1 MPTPSG
7 MPPVVVPP
15 FVPGTTQEND
25 QVVMGLTLPN
35 GDHLDL
41 LYGPDLDLAAMGAQP
56 DLTVVRPGTTER
68 IPLSFVHDPTP
79 GSEYLAEGPIDT
91 YAGPDGTDFEVWRP
105 GSLIDK
111 DAVLALPTE
120 HWTVLAPLDPELDAG
135 LYAASLRPVE
145 TQDGYV
151 VIETLPPLGLAVGYG
166 EAGGPQ
172 VGIGDLD
179 PRPDAV
185 LTANDG
191 LTFIQVAPAEQ
202 CSRQVSPSDGYALL
216 CLVGGTFLASVQGP
230 PAFVLTVAQE
240 LEARAFER

>member
-1 MPTPSG
+1 M
-7 MPPVVVPP
+7 
-15 FVPGTTQEND
+15 
-25 QVVMGLTLPN
+25 
-35 GDHLDL
+35 
-41 LYGPDLDLAAMGAQP
+41 
-56 DLTVVRPGTTER
+56 
-68 IPLSFVHDPTP
+68 
-79 GSEYLAEGPIDT
+79 
-91 YAGPDGTDFEVWRP
+91 
-105 GSLIDK
+105 
-111 DAVLALPTE
+111 
-120 HWTVLAPLDPELDAG
+120 
-135 LYAASLRPVE
+135 E

-151 VIETLPPLGLAVGYG
+151 VIETLPPLELAVGYG

-216 CLVGGTFLASVQGP
+216 CLAGGTFLASVQGP
-230 PAFVLTVAQE
+230 PAFVIAVAQE